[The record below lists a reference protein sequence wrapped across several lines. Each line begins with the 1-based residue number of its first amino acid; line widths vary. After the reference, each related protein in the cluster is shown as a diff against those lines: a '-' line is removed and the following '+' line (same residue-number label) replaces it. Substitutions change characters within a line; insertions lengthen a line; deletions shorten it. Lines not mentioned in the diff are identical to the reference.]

1 MKFQGHSYQDGTP
14 IEIDVENGVVK
25 SIAKI
30 SLPDDHTVVGPGFVD
45 IQVNGYGGVD
55 YNEVYSDSSNLS
67 TIARQ
72 LYKEGVTSHFPTI
85 ITNSI
90 DQITRLVKQV
100 VDIRKEDELA
110 RWSIDGLH
118 IEGPFISPVD
128 GPRGA
133 HPKEFVRAPDWNLI
147 QQWQEV
153 GEGLIKIITL
163 SPEWENSN
171 SLIEHCIKHNIIV
184 SIGHT
189 NATHQQ
195 LLDAVSAGATLS
207 THLGNGTHPT
217 MVRHPNYLWSQ
228 LADDRLGASII
239 ADGFHL
245 PAEVI
250 HVFQKVKKEKLFLVS
265 DSVSLAGMLPGDYD
279 LHIGGQVTLTQE
291 GKLHLRNNPSIFAG
305 SASNMKQG
313 VSFLI
318 NNGLATLAEAW
329 EMASTRPQKFLH
341 PGLFVFEKGAAAD
354 LVVMNRKQDG
364 QLEVYKTIKKG
375 KEVFRLR

>member
-14 IEIDVENGVVK
+14 LEIDVENGVIK
-25 SIAKI
+25 SMAKI
-30 SLPDDHTVVGPGFVD
+30 NLDHDITFIGPGYVD

-55 YNEVYSDSSNLS
+55 YNEVYSNPSKLAD
-67 TIARQ
+67 IAKL
-72 LYKEGVTSHFPTI
+72 LYRIGVTSHFPTI

-90 DQITRLVKQV
+90 DQISKLIKQII
-100 VDIRKEDELA
+100 DIRKQDELA

-133 HPKEFVRAPDWNLI
+133 HPKEFVRAPDWSLI

-153 GEGLIKIITL
+153 GEGLIRIITL

-171 SLIEHCIKHNIIV
+171 SLIEQCVKNNIIV

-207 THLGNGTHPT
+207 THLGNGTHPI

-250 HVFQKVKKEKLFLVS
+250 RVFQKVKREKLFLVS
-265 DSVSLAGMLPGDYD
+265 DSASLAGMPPGDYD
-279 LHIGGQVTLTQE
+279 LHIGGQVTLTQA

-305 SASNMKQG
+305 SASNIKQG

-329 EMASTRPQKFLH
+329 EMASTRPQKLLQS
-341 PGLFVFEKGAAAD
+341 GRLVFEQGAVAD
-354 LVVMNRKQDG
+354 LVVMSRTQDG
-364 QLEVYKTIKKG
+364 QMEVYKTIKKG
-375 KEVFRLR
+375 KEVFRR